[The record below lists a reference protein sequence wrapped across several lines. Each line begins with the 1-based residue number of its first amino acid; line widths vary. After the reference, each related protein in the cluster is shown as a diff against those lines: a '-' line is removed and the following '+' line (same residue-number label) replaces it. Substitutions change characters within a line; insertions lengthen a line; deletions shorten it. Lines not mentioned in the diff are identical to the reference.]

1 MAAGASGAAAAAGG
15 AAEAGNEN
23 PLATIRQTA
32 QQPFHNRLQWRGRDV
47 MNSSATVGYKP

>member
-1 MAAGASGAAAAAGG
+1 MAAGASAAVGVAGG
-15 AAEAGNEN
+15 AAEAGNDN
-23 PLATIRQTA
+23 PLATIRQAA